1 VNRKAGYC
9 FSALRHNGPTIQ
21 IPHMIDI
28 ALPSHGFCRSPCRL
42 PRVRFGSP
50 HVAVAPQRNFEAKSI
65 QDSGIHSSNR
75 ISGTTLRSARR
86 PKPLSHGSI
95 SPSARCVLQ
104 TNMVK
109 LMLVVRNLFWTTRM
123 TQPGSARQWCPP
135 ASSRMAFTIAVVL
148 LFGLVSGLFHHHRSA
163 SESGACTF
171 CHTIVN
177 AQVGKQVAIALS
189 NPPLLAMGTVELSG
203 DPEPAVTFSLATL
216 IPRAPPI
223 LR

>member
-1 VNRKAGYC
+1 
-9 FSALRHNGPTIQ
+9 
-21 IPHMIDI
+21 
-28 ALPSHGFCRSPCRL
+28 
-42 PRVRFGSP
+42 
-50 HVAVAPQRNFEAKSI
+50 
-65 QDSGIHSSNR
+65 
-75 ISGTTLRSARR
+75 
-86 PKPLSHGSI
+86 
-95 SPSARCVLQ
+95 
-104 TNMVK
+104 
-109 LMLVVRNLFWTTRM
+109 M